1 VTRETSS
8 DRYLAGALAALVHLL
23 LFAVLVFSL
32 SWTRLPDEPVYADL
46 WRSLPSPH
54 AVVKPEPAPEPKP
67 VEKPVMPPPKP
78 LPPPPKP
85 VNEVKKPDIALKAA
99 KKRAEEQKQEE
110 EEKRQRLLQAM
121 QQAEKE
127 RMAQEA
133 KQLQTRLAQERQ
145 AAEQQKQAQEKAR
158 KNLDQLLSQQMNQE
172 LNQESQAIRQDI
184 QSKARSKEMADYVNR
199 IRQKIRGFVRIPP
212 NLQGNPKVVY
222 RVDLL
227 PDGEVVRVTQVSSSG
242 QPAYDQEVERAIW
255 KASPLPLPQ
264 DRDAAAAFRNDL
276 ELTFRPHEH

>member
-1 VTRETSS
+1 MTRETSS

-23 LFAVLVFSL
+23 LLVVLVFGL
-32 SWTRLPDEPVYADL
+32 SWTRLPDQPVYADL

-54 AVVKPEPAPEPKP
+54 AESKPEPKP
-67 VEKPVMPPPKP
+67 VEQPKP
-78 LPPPPKP
+78 LPPPKPVAPPKP
-85 VNEVKKPDIALKAA
+85 LNEVKKPDIALKAA
-99 KKRAEEQKQEE
+99 KKRAEEQKQAE
-110 EEKRQRLLQAM
+110 EEKRRRLAQAV

-127 RMAQEA
+127 RVAQEA
-133 KQLQTRLAQERQ
+133 KQLQARMAQERQ

-158 KNLDQLLSQQMNQE
+158 KNLDQLLAQQMNQE

-184 QSKARSKEMADYVNR
+184 QNASRSKEMADYVNR

-212 NLQGNPKVVY
+212 NIQGNPEVVY

-227 PDGEVVRVTQVSSSG
+227 PDGTVSRVTLVSSSR

-264 DRDAAAAFRNDL
+264 DRDTAAAFRNDL
-276 ELTFRPHEH
+276 ELKFRPHDH

>member
-1 VTRETSS
+1 MTRETSS

-23 LFAVLVFSL
+23 LFVVLVFSL
-32 SWTRLPDEPVYADL
+32 SWKRLPDEPVYADL
-46 WRSLPSPH
+46 WRALPSPH
-54 AVVKPEPAPEPKP
+54 AVVRPETAPVPKP
-67 VEKPVMPPPKP
+67 VEKPIAPPPKP

-110 EEKRQRLLQAM
+110 EEKRQRLAQAL
-121 QQAEKE
+121 QQAEKK
-127 RMAQEA
+127 RVAQEA
-133 KQLQTRLAQERQ
+133 KQLQARLAQERQ

-158 KNLDQLLSQQMNQE
+158 KNLDQLLNQQMNQE

-199 IRQKIRGFVRIPP
+199 IRQKIRGLVRIPP
-212 NLQGNPKVVY
+212 NIQGNPEVVY

-227 PDGEVVRVTQVSSSG
+227 PDGEVVRVTQVSSSR

-255 KASPLPLPQ
+255 KASPLPLPP
-264 DRDAAAAFRNDL
+264 DRDAAAAFRNGL
-276 ELTFRPHEH
+276 ELRFRPHEN